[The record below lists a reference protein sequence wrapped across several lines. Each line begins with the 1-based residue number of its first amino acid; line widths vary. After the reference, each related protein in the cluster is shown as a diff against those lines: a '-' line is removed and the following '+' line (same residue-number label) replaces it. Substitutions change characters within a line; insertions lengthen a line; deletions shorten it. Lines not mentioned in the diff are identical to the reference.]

1 MEKGKKKM
9 KIVVLNGSPKG
20 DLSISLQYARYLA
33 KVFPEAEY
41 QTIHIAQRIKVIE
54 NNRQVFDD
62 IIQQIREADGVLW
75 VFPLYILLVHAHY
88 KRFIELISERKVQ
101 GAFAGKYAAILSTSI
116 HYFDHTAHNYMHGIC
131 DDLGMKF
138 VDSFSA
144 EMYDL
149 TKAEGQHQLDL
160 FGRNFLD
167 AITRKA
173 ATWRA
178 FPPIVP
184 SGFHYLS
191 GAALAPI
198 PTEGKKVVILHDAT
212 DPNSNLAKMVTRCQA
227 AFEGD
232 VNTINLHELDIKAS
246 CQGCLQCGS
255 DNQCAYEGKDGFIDF
270 YRTQVMTADV
280 VVYAGTVVDRY
291 LSSRW
296 KMFFDRCFFNTHTP
310 VLKGKQVVYIISG
323 PLGQLPNLV
332 EIIQAFMELQ
342 QANLVGFVTDESGSS
357 SEIDRLLD
365 EAMTLS
371 MHYSRIGFT
380 RPATFLGIGGMD
392 IFRDDIFGRLR
403 PVFASDHRA
412 YSRLGIYNTFP
423 QRDWRTQLTNLLTGI
438 IFRIPMIQKGFKRQI
453 KTRMVQ
459 PLQKV
464 VEMNS

>member
-1 MEKGKKKM
+1 M

-20 DLSISLQYARYLA
+20 ELSVSLQYARYLA

-101 GAFAGKYAAILSTSI
+101 DAFAGKYAATLSTSI
-116 HYFDHTAHNYMHGIC
+116 HYFDHTAHNYLHGIC

-149 TKAEGQHQLDL
+149 TKVEGQHQLEL

-167 AITRKA
+167 AITRKT

-178 FPPIVP
+178 FPPVVP
-184 SGFHYLS
+184 SDFQYLS
-191 GAALAPI
+191 GAALASIPI
-198 PTEGKKVVILHDAT
+198 EGKKVVILHDST
-212 DPNSNLAKMVTRCQA
+212 DPKSNLAKMVNRCQA
-227 AFEGD
+227 AFQGD
-232 VNTINLHELDIKAS
+232 VNTFNLNELDFKAS

-357 SEIDRLLD
+357 SEIDRLLF

-371 MHYSRIGFT
+371 MHYSRTGFT

-403 PVFASDHRA
+403 PVFAADHRA
-412 YSRLGIYNTFP
+412 YSRLGIYKTFP
-423 QRDWRTQLTNLLTGI
+423 QRDWRAQLTNLLTGI
-438 IFRIPMIQKGFKRQI
+438 IFRIPVIKQGFKRQI

-464 VEMNS
+464 VELKS